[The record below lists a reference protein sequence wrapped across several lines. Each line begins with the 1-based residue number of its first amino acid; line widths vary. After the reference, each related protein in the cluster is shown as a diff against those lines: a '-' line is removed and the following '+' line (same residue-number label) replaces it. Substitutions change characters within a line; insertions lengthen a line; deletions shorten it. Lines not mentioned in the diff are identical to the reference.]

1 MARAEDISSLICFP
15 SACLLGHGDH
25 KGGDPTGLNL
35 SLSTGQSFKEKG
47 KTSEEG
53 CPSQGT
59 KLTLWF

>member
-15 SACLLGHGDH
+15 SACLLGHGGH
-25 KGGDPTGLNL
+25 KGGDPAGPDL

-47 KTSEEG
+47 KPSEEG
-53 CPSQGT
+53 CLSQGT